1 MGKAALINLS
11 TPMPED
17 QQHSKPRQSEF
28 ERLRDIGK
36 KKPPRMGGFGM
47 DRIKRMYALNSV
59 VGCMFVC
66 FLVWYWPPIQRS
78 REEWMFTMSKEEAQK
93 TNQYMIRDGV
103 KGVGIDANGNKVF
116 WNCSEDDLA
125 SKAVRGSPQSVFYT
139 L

>member
-1 MGKAALINLS
+1 MGKTAFINLPTS
-11 TPMPED
+11 MPED
-17 QQHSKPRQSEF
+17 QQHGKPRQSEF

-78 REEWMFTMSKEEAQK
+78 REEWMFTLSKEEAQK
-93 TNQYMIRDGV
+93 NEPIYDQRWGERF
-103 KGVGIDANGNKVF
+103 GIDANGNKVF
-116 WNCSEDDLA
+116 WNCSEDDL
-125 SKAVRGSPQSVFYT
+125 
-139 L
+139 